1 MLLLARDTFITSG
14 GRVLIL
20 CQCDCI
26 FLLLWCLLDPDH
38 FKVRIKHL
46 LVRIVYNSLISLG
59 RRRHDLT
66 LKLPDGVDQSRVVDR
81 YFIFGV
87 VFVRGGIKCVYLRGF
102 LYVGS
107 LGLHIGMTLFV
118 LHKQGRIYGLLHRL
132 LIFLLVALPRRS
144 AFHDQNRTLF
154 RDSLNDPLRRL

>member
-81 YFIFGV
+81 YFIFSV
-87 VFVRGGIKCVYLRGF
+87 VFVRSGIKCVYLRGL

-144 AFHDQNRTLF
+144 AFHDQN
-154 RDSLNDPLRRL
+154 